1 MVHRQV
7 DDQARIHER
16 GLVMGREIDLLANY
30 PKSNRDLTERAAG
43 KTQEQRAI
51 ARQFGREFF
60 DGDRST
66 GYGGFN
72 YLPRFW
78 QPVVPTFVDH
88 WSLTSQS
95 SVLDVGCAKGF
106 MLYDL
111 SQALPGI
118 TIAGIDISD
127 YAIEHAKP
135 EVRDCVMVADARELP
150 FDDDSFDVVISINT
164 VHNLDLAECRKAL
177 QEIERVSRLGA
188 FVTVDAYRNEAER
201 GRMMDWNL
209 TAKTIMST
217 DEWVDFFAESGYTG
231 DYYWFIP

>member
-1 MVHRQV
+1 MVHSQV
-7 DDQARIHER
+7 DGQERTHER
-16 GLVMGREIDLLANY
+16 SLVMGREVDLLVNY
-30 PKSNRDLTERAAG
+30 PKAKRDLAERAAG
-43 KTQEQRAI
+43 KTEDQRAI

-66 GYGGFN
+66 GYGGFH

-78 QPVVPTFVDH
+78 QPVAPTFVNH
-88 WSLTSQS
+88 WGLTSAS

-111 SQALPGI
+111 AQAVPGI
-118 TIAGIDISD
+118 TVAGIDVSE

-135 EVRDCVMVADARELP
+135 EVRDKVMVADARDLP
-150 FDDDSFDVVISINT
+150 FEDKSFDVVISINT
-164 VHNLDLAECRKAL
+164 VHNLDREECSKAL
-177 QEIERVSRLGA
+177 QEIERVAKLGA
-188 FVTVDAYRNEAER
+188 FVTVDAYRDAAER
-201 GRMMDWNL
+201 SRMMDWNL